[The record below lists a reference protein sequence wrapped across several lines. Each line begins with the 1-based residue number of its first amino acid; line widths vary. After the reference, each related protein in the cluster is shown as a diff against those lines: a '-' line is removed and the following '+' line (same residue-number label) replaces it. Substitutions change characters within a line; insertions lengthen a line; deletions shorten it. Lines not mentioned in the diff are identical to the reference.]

1 MRTAE
6 WGFGIQL
13 ASVHSLGVLVPS
25 QKSCALDNYY
35 VENDDV
41 RRTVERT
48 DG

>member
-35 VENDDV
+35 VENDV
-41 RRTVERT
+41 RRTVECT